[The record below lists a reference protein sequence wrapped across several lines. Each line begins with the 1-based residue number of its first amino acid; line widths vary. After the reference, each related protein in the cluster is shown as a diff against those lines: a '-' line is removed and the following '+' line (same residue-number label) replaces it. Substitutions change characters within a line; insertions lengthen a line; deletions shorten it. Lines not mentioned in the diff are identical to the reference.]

1 MEILYDDKKVKVL
14 FDNFAI
20 MSSTKGHEL
29 TKHVKI
35 RYEQLRAAETFYD
48 YYKTGLGKPHRLE
61 HDKNNLYAIRL
72 TGNIRLLV
80 RPVVENEDYSV
91 ESLKKCRKVTIIG
104 VEDYHGKKKKSRT
117 YIP

>member
-1 MEILYDDKKVKVL
+1 MEILYDDKRVEIL
-14 FDNFAI
+14 FDNFAE
-20 MSSTKGHEL
+20 MASLKGKEL
-29 TKHVKI
+29 TKKI
-35 RYEQLRAAETFYD
+35 KTRYEQLRAAETFYD